1 MAEQGPPVSF
11 RSVTLEPELAA
22 RTPEGRG
29 LGWVAKRDLG
39 RYYALL
45 RLLRHDVAL
54 SVGEALVICAAMR
67 DIVQD
72 SRREVHVDMWN
83 APYALLPRAA
93 DAVDFRRFGLTAEHR
108 QRWGV
113 DGTALRSKVAMW
125 SFEQRCAV
133 LDGVEL
139 FWLRC
144 TSIDDEH
151 AAEVL
156 AEAGLVQTES
166 GAAPETTRR
175 EGAANADLH

>member
-67 DIVQD
+67 GIVQD
-72 SRREVHVDMWN
+72 SRREVHAEMWT
-83 APYALLPRAA
+83 AAYALLPRTA
-93 DAVDFRRFGLTAEHR
+93 DAMDFRRFGLTPEHE
-108 QRWGV
+108 QRWRV
-113 DGTALRSKVAMW
+113 DGTVLRGKVAMW

-133 LDGVEL
+133 LDGVEQ

-144 TSIDDEH
+144 ESVDDPQ
-151 AAEVL
+151 AAQVLDEV
-156 AEAGLVQTES
+156 GLVQTE
-166 GAAPETTRR
+166 GRTVQEPRR
-175 EGAANADLH
+175 AGER